1 MQSVYIVYAVIIL
14 AVYLMY
20 TKQSV
25 SESFEGDKEQ
35 KKLCRVK
42 AKRSL
47 WSKYDWQTRIKV
59 GDVWKCPLGWQGTG
73 CDWGMGTEFELK
85 QCRRLKN
92 SPAKGMSTK
101 TAATNPLCTSGVR
114 VFSEYGFT
122 STDKYPTQ
130 IIPCGPEV
138 VLPLVDGKSGYSS
151 MIVPKGLTATVKFT
165 IPVFSTYDNAF
176 IDPIIETKTY
186 EGPVEINFEGSNND
200 TATSITVALT

>member
-20 TKQSV
+20 TKQSI
-25 SESFEGDKEQ
+25 SESFEMAD

-47 WSKYDWQTRIKV
+47 WSKYDWQPRIKV

-73 CDWGMGTEFELK
+73 CNWGMGTEFEQK

-92 SPAKGMSTK
+92 SSAKGMSTK
-101 TAATNPLCTSGVR
+101 TVATNPLCTSGVR

-138 VLPLVDGKSGYSS
+138 VLPLANGKSGYSS

-165 IPVFSTYDNAF
+165 IPAPASSYMLT
-176 IDPIIETKTY
+176 PEEPTIETKTY
-186 EGPVEINFEGSNND
+186 EGPVETNFEGSYND